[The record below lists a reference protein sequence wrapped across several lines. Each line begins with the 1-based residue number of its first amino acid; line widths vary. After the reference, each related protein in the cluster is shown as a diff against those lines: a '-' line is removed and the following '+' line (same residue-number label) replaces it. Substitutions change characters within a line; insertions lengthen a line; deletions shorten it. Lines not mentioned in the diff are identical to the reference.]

1 MNVLRWWWGLVLAFA
16 LVALVRVFL
25 PLPFANEIII
35 FSIYTM
41 GCNYLLGRV
50 GFISFGQPAY
60 LAVGAYATAFYL
72 FYFGNNPY
80 VGILIGVLAGIV
92 VSFAIGPLFVR
103 LRGDYFALVNLALA
117 VIIFYLMQ
125 KVLADITHGDNGLW
139 FLTNMTS
146 TPVLDLT
153 RPDQF
158 FIFAF
163 LVAFALWAFYKYL
176 DDSIFGALCLATK
189 LNDDKVKFLGYSSFN
204 IRLFAFVIANTTTA
218 LAGAMYAVYLGFV
231 SPEITSPARAADP
244 VVVTILGGVGTLYG
258 PLVGSIVYT
267 GMKDVLSKVLGNWE
281 LVIGFVLV
289 FIMLAGEKGIW
300 GTLEPLI
307 KKTFL
312 RVTGKRGRPG
322 REQPMIDTQLLISGV
337 VFGLSLGG
345 IFFLMTIGLSLCF
358 GLMRIISL
366 DQLLYYSIG
375 GYITYSVSLAV
386 GNIWLGVLGG
396 VIVGGLAALAVER
409 IVFRR
414 IYDRD
419 LPFTMITSFGVLIG
433 GVGVI
438 KYFWGLVPRP
448 VPVPI
453 DAQVFIIGTEIPI
466 YRLVIIGIA
475 GLVYVGIWLFLNRTI
490 IGKAI
495 RAGTEDVAHVEGL
508 GINVYRLFT
517 ITFVI
522 AGGLSGLAGGLH
534 APLIMVDPN
543 MGLEVLAFVFM
554 VVIIGGLGSIKGTL
568 MSSFL
573 VGQVV
578 SIGSLIYAPL
588 AQMAPFA
595 IMLLILLVRP
605 TGLFGSQMMKR

>member
-1 MNVLRWWWGLVLAFA
+1 
-16 LVALVRVFL
+16 
-25 PLPFANEIII
+25 
-35 FSIYTM
+35 
-41 GCNYLLGRV
+41 
-50 GFISFGQPAY
+50 
-60 LAVGAYATAFYL
+60 
-72 FYFGNNPY
+72 
-80 VGILIGVLAGIV
+80 
-92 VSFAIGPLFVR
+92 
-103 LRGDYFALVNLALA
+103 
-117 VIIFYLMQ
+117 
-125 KVLADITHGDNGLW
+125 
-139 FLTNMTS
+139 
-146 TPVLDLT
+146 
-153 RPDQF
+153 
-158 FIFAF
+158 
-163 LVAFALWAFYKYL
+163 
-176 DDSIFGALCLATK
+176 
-189 LNDDKVKFLGYSSFN
+189 
-204 IRLFAFVIANTTTA
+204 
-218 LAGAMYAVYLGFV
+218 
-231 SPEITSPARAADP
+231 
-244 VVVTILGGVGTLYG
+244 
-258 PLVGSIVYT
+258 
-267 GMKDVLSKVLGNWE
+267 
-281 LVIGFVLV
+281 
-289 FIMLAGEKGIW
+289 
-300 GTLEPLI
+300 
-307 KKTFL
+307 
-312 RVTGKRGRPG
+312 
-322 REQPMIDTQLLISGV
+322 
-337 VFGLSLGG
+337 LSLGG

-396 VIVGGLAALAVER
+396 VVVGGLAALAVER

-453 DAQVFIIGTEIPI
+453 DAQVFIIGTEIPV

-568 MSSFL
+568 VSSFL
-573 VGQVV
+573 IGQVV

-588 AQMAPFA
+588 TQMAPFA

-605 TGLFGSQMMKR
+605 TGLFGSQMLKR